1 MPNCRQ
7 DDGPNSSTGKT
18 TGPGEKQSR
27 SAPAFRSILT
37 FLQRCYSVRCYFP
50 VLRFPSPAVDMQGSA
65 AAGSQAQYTW
75 GGIGNAITESVRRW
89 GGWPTGTAVVD
100 FLLDVY
106 VVNSFSGDSHSSTDQ
121 CSQHIA
127 PPLRKQFPPQLIP
140 QPFDGFAIRL
150 HKSDPLQPLAILSAS
165 NAFYFH
171 AAPALPMR

>member
-100 FLLDVY
+100 FLVDVY

-121 CSQHIA
+121 PSQHIA
-127 PPLRKQFPPQLIP
+127 PSASNFLHNSSLN
-140 QPFDGFAIRL
+140 RL
-150 HKSDPLQPLAILSAS
+150 TVLPCDFTRSDPLQPLAILSAS